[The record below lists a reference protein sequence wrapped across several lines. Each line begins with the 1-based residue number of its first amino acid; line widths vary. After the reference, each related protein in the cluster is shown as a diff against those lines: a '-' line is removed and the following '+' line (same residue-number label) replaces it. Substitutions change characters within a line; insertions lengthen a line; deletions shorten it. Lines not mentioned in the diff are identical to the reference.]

1 MRFIAVLGV
10 LFVLASCS
18 DMDINGDDTFG
29 LSCRFDFN
37 DNQYHFAFDGNTVT
51 RYFQPLEPKTTP
63 EKYKIISDSN
73 VSPLVVVFE
82 GKEMFY
88 KVGEYTP
95 YILNMKYMLDKT
107 TLTIYQETLSAT
119 DDMGNTVE
127 WDRGADYYYHY
138 CVTSKI

>member
-1 MRFIAVLGV
+1 MRLIAVLGV

-29 LSCRFDFN
+29 LSCVFDLN
-37 DNQYHFAFDGNTVT
+37 GKQYHFAFDGNTVT

-73 VSPLVVVFE
+73 VSPLVIIFE
-82 GKEMFY
+82 GKE
-88 KVGEYTP
+88 KGLLNGEYTP

-107 TLTIYQETLSAT
+107 SLRIYQETLSAT

-127 WDRGADYYYHY
+127 WDRGADNYFWY
-138 CVTSKI
+138 CKTSQI

>member
-1 MRFIAVLGV
+1 MRLIAVLGV

-29 LSCRFDFN
+29 LSCVFDLN
-37 DNQYHFAFDGNTVT
+37 GKQYHFAFDGNTVT

-88 KVGEYTP
+88 KVDYGS
-95 YILNMKYMLDKT
+95 YIVNMRYMLDKT
-107 TLTIYQETLSAT
+107 SLRIYQETLSVT

-127 WDRGADYYYHY
+127 WDRGADNYYYY

>member
-1 MRFIAVLGV
+1 MRLIALLGV

-29 LSCRFDFN
+29 LSCVFDLN
-37 DNQYHFAFDGNTVT
+37 GKEYHFAFDGNTVT

-63 EKYKIISDSN
+63 EKYKIISDTN

-88 KVGEYTP
+88 KVDYGS
-95 YILNMKYMLDKT
+95 YIVNMKYMLDKT
-107 TLTIYQETLSAT
+107 TLRIYQETLSVT

-127 WDRGADYYYHY
+127 WDRGADNYLWY
-138 CVTSKI
+138 CKTSQI